1 MKTTDTDCESPPD
14 FNETILTDHLLH
26 AFFDAKEIYEY
37 ANDVSSEYKYFRED
51 VINHLKFLQR
61 RCKEGIKNDNIK
73 VLNGVINHITSF
85 LIKNSLID
93 YKDDEI

>member
-1 MKTTDTDCESPPD
+1 MTTTETDCESTLD
-14 FNETILTDHLLH
+14 FNDVILTEHLLH
-26 AFFDAKEIYEY
+26 TFFDEKEIYEY
-37 ANDVSSEYKYFRED
+37 ANDVSHEYTYFRKD